1 MAKQSKTTIE
11 KRKAQLMG
19 VGYSEQ
25 DFTQTDILAIIEN
38 TTAGNWD
45 AAFDELKNKKGG
57 SGPDGSAQPE
67 VKPEENHETEID
79 KIANAEIVK
88 LDTNKVKIA
97 ELKQKY
103 ATLQITDLKDK
114 EGLKAVKEAKAV
126 IRTARTTVEKKR
138 VDLKS
143 DYLEI
148 GRRIDAAAKEYK
160 DLLVEIEGPLDD
172 MLAKYD
178 EWEKEEK
185 TRKEKEENARLDS
198 RVAILKEAGMS
209 FNGSY
214 YVIGETMSMDVVTI
228 KGWSD
233 FDFEAFLA
241 KVKIEK
247 KKLDD
252 AAEQQRIAQE
262 EENKLNNRI
271 ALLVTNGIMF
281 NGSEYVIGDTIK
293 VTRENIKAMD
303 DVAFDGFA
311 NNVKLEKQRLI
322 DVQEAFEK
330 DKKAFEEEKEN
341 MRKEKIQLRESR
353 AHAIGLTFNP
363 STLSYGFVNKFISHS
378 ITKEMIETLDN
389 TTWEN
394 LLKETH
400 ASIES
405 AKQKE
410 TEEKERQQK
419 WEQMVNARIAD
430 LNSLGMTKS
439 GRTFIYA
446 GAASISVDVIDN
458 ADTDWSKEFAKLEED
473 INKFKQIQLLA
484 QQIFEQRSYE
494 LTNLGLG
501 ILNGVFIRKNEFG
514 DQYFISI
521 EEVKSIDADNWS
533 SRWVEIENAVK
544 ELNALTDSKRHAAE
558 EEKRKA
564 IPEAAQIKEY
574 LSAVAGV
581 RVPTITNGKLK
592 EILDG
597 FGIGL
602 TNIIDVANSE
612 IDDLNIQ

>member
-1 MAKQSKTTIE
+1 
-11 KRKAQLMG
+11 MG
-19 VGYSEQ
+19 IGYSEQ

-38 TTAGNWD
+38 TSAGNWD

-160 DLLVEIEGPLDD
+160 DLLVEIEGPLDE

-178 EWEKEEK
+178 EWEKEER
-185 TRKEKEENARLDS
+185 TRKEREENERLDK
-198 RVAILKEAGMS
+198 RVTILKDAGMS

-214 YVIGETMSMDVVTI
+214 YVIGETISMDVVTI

-247 KKLDD
+247 SKLDA

-271 ALLVTNGIMF
+271 AILVKNGIMF
-281 NGSEYVIGDTIK
+281 NGSEYVIGNDIK

-311 NNVKLEKQRLI
+311 NDVKLEKQRIL
-322 DVQEAFEK
+322 DEQEKYEN
-330 DKKAFEEEKEN
+330 DKKQLEKEKED
-341 MRKEKIQLRESR
+341 MRKEKIQMRETS
-353 AHAIGLTFNP
+353 AHNIGLTFNP
-363 STLSYGFVNKFISHS
+363 VTMSYGFNNGFGSYSVSKQQ
-378 ITKEMIETLDN
+378 IETM
-389 TTWEN
+389 EN
-394 LLKETH
+394 EAWGAMLKEYH
-400 ASIES
+400 AGIME
-405 AKQKE
+405 ANKKQSD
-410 TEEKERQQK
+410 EKEKQQK
-419 WEQMVNARIAD
+419 WEQMVNSRIGQLTA
-430 LNSLGMTKS
+430 LGMVKQ
-439 GRTFIYA
+439 GRNHVYP
-446 GAASISVDVIDN
+446 GAAAITISIDVIDN
-458 ADTDWSKEFAKLEED
+458 EATDWIKQMDDLENAIIAFKDKLQKEKEL
-473 INKFKQIQLLA
+473 
-484 QQIFEQRSYE
+484 FEQRSYE

-564 IPEAAQIKEY
+564 IPEAAQITEY
-574 LSAVAGV
+574 LHYVANV
-581 RVPTITNGKLK
+581 SVPQITNGKLK
-592 EILDG
+592 EILDS
-597 FGIGL
+597 FGTGL
-602 TNIIDVANSE
+602 TNLIDVATSE
-612 IDDLNIQ
+612 IDNLNIQ